1 MYVYVCAC
9 AHVCVYIK
17 VKCLSTFMRLRGA
30 ISQKD
35 VIFNMKVKYLV
46 LKATVLTGFYG
57 ESHLAKQKCSSV

>member
-1 MYVYVCAC
+1 MCARARMC
-9 AHVCVYIK
+9 VCVYIK
-17 VKCLSTFMRLRGA
+17 VKCLYTFMRPHSA

-46 LKATVLTGFYG
+46 LKATVLRGFYG